1 MVELTIMERVLGF
14 YPISLICVLNTEK
27 GYYNMRKGEQEM
39 RTILSI
45 LAVTALM
52 FFLIREQDKDNRGE
66 LLIIY

>member
-1 MVELTIMERVLGF
+1 
-14 YPISLICVLNTEK
+14 
-27 GYYNMRKGEQEM
+27 MRKGEQEM